1 MGRRPN
7 QLNPSELLFQASE
20 QMRLSALRPNLNR
33 YKPHAKQIEF
43 ASDQHK
49 HRLYVG
55 GNRSGK
61 TVAGVIED
69 IRYLKGEHPYRKVP
83 EAPVRGRVVGVDFAS
98 GIDKI
103 LLPQFAQW
111 VPKSLL
117 KNGSWDD
124 SYSKDRR
131 VLTLDNG
138 SFVEFMSY
146 DQDLQKFAGTSR
158 HFVHFDEEPPE
169 LVYDEC
175 RARLVDT
182 NGDWWMTLTPVE
194 GMEYIYEQVYLPGKE
209 GHPQFGV
216 VEVEMSDNPYL
227 ERSAIEEYLSSLTPE
242 QRAIREKG
250 QFIQVGGAVFKD
262 FNRLDHTIPVNDF
275 KLTRKHRVFVSIDY
289 GWRDPTAIL
298 WHAVAQDGTITT
310 FDEHY
315 KNHMTIAE
323 HAEVFHAINKKW
335 GIEPYMVVG
344 DPALAQ
350 TNGVKGT
357 SYQQEFNLNNMN
369 VIIDIIPRQIGVGLN
384 KMQQYIKINPK
395 TGKPF
400 WQITDDCQNL
410 INELGKLK
418 YKRRANRQQEMTLN
432 KLEEIQDRDNHAFDS
447 ARYFFTLM
455 DDLTPDILAGERQM
469 YTEFGDTLNAVE
481 QDSRRD
487 PGYSGWKFKNM
498 SEDAVGWE

>member
-1 MGRRPN
+1 MPRSK
-7 QLNPSELLFQASE
+7 QINPAELLFKVSE
-20 QMRLSALRPNLNR
+20 QIRTTATVPNLNR

-103 LLPQFAQW
+103 LLPQFQQW

-117 KNGSWDD
+117 INGSWDD
-124 SYSKDRR
+124 SYSKERR
-131 VLTLDNG
+131 VLTLSNG

-182 NGDWWMTLTPVE
+182 NGEWWMTLTPVE

-209 GHPQFGV
+209 GHELYGV
-216 VEVEMSDNPYL
+216 TEVQMSDNPYL
-227 ERSAIEEYLSSLTPE
+227 DPKAIEEYLASLTDE
-242 QRAIREKG
+242 QRQIREKG

-262 FNRLDHTIPVNDF
+262 FHPSTHMSTDF
-275 KLTRKHRVFVSIDY
+275 VLTKQHRIYVSIDY

-298 WHAVAQDGTITT
+298 WHAVAPDGTITT
-310 FDEHY
+310 FAEHY
-315 KNHMTIAE
+315 QSQMTIAE
-323 HAEVFHAINKKW
+323 HCKIFHQKNAELGVR
-335 GIEPYMVVG
+335 PYLVVG

-350 TNGVKGT
+350 TSGVKGT
-357 SYQQEFNLNNMN
+357 SYQQEFNLHN
-369 VIIDIIPRQIGVGLN
+369 VNVVIDIIPRQIGVGLN
-384 KMQQYIKINPK
+384 KMQQYIKKNPK

-400 WQITDDCQNL
+400 WQITPDCPNL
-410 INELGKLK
+410 ISELSKLK
-418 YKRRANRQQEMTLN
+418 FKRRANRQLEMTLN
-432 KLEEIQDRDNHAFDS
+432 KLEDIQERDNHAFDS

-455 DDLTPDILAGERQM
+455 DDLSPDILSGHKEMIR
-469 YTEFGDTLNAVE
+469 EFSDTLEVVSFDT
-481 QDSRRD
+481 QRD
-487 PGYSGWKFKNM
+487 PGVNSWSINKNV

>member
-1 MGRRPN
+1 MARRK
-7 QLNPSELLFQASE
+7 QVNPTELLYKMSE
-20 QMRLSALRPNLNR
+20 QIRATSNVPNLNR
-33 YKPHAKQIEF
+33 YRPHAKQEAF
-43 ASDQHK
+43 AQDPHK
-49 HRLYVG
+49 HRLYIG

-83 EAPVRGRVVGVDFAS
+83 EAPVRGRVVGVDFSS

-117 KNGSWDD
+117 INGSWDD
-124 SYSKDRR
+124 SYSKERR
-131 VLTLDNG
+131 VLTLENG

-194 GMEYIYEQVYLPGKE
+194 GMEYIYEQVYLPAKE
-209 GHPQFGV
+209 GHELFGV
-216 VEVEMSDNPYL
+216 IEVEMSENPYL
-227 ERSAIEEYLSSLTPE
+227 DRGAIEEYLSSLTPE
-242 QRAIREKG
+242 QRAIRERG
-250 QFIQVGGAVFKD
+250 QFIQVGGAVFKE
-262 FNRLDHTIPVNDF
+262 FNRLSHTIPPEHF
-275 KLTRKHRVFVSIDY
+275 KLTPRHRIYVSIDY

-298 WHAVAQDGTITT
+298 WHAVAPDGQIVT
-310 FDEHY
+310 FAEHY
-315 KNHMTIAE
+315 QSQMTIAE
-323 HAEVFHAINKKW
+323 HAKVFHQKNAEW
-335 GIEPYMVVG
+335 GIEPYLVVG

-357 SYQQEFNLNNMN
+357 SYQQEFNLHGLN
-369 VIIDIIPRQIGVGLN
+369 VVIDIIPKQIGVGLN
-384 KMQQYIKINPK
+384 KMQQYMKTNPK

-400 WQITDDCQNL
+400 WVITDDCPNL
-410 INELGKLK
+410 ISELSKLK
-418 YKRRANRQQEMTLN
+418 FKRRANRQQEMTLN
-432 KLEEIQDRDNHAFDS
+432 KLEAIQEKENHAFDS
-447 ARYFFTLM
+447 SRYFFTLM
-455 DDLTPDILAGERQM
+455 DDLTPDVLNGLQERFI
-469 YTEFGDTLNAVE
+469 EFGDTLHVTQFDN
-481 QDSRRD
+481 RRD
-487 PGYSGWKFKNM
+487 PGISGWKFSKQP
-498 SEDAVGWE
+498 EDAVGWE

>member
-1 MGRRPN
+1 MARQKQPN
-7 QLNPSELLFQASE
+7 YIELLYKSSE
-20 QMRLSALRPNLNR
+20 QLRQTSVMPNLNR
-33 YKPHAKQIEF
+33 YKPHKKQDEF
-43 ASDQHK
+43 AMDQHK
-49 HRLYVG
+49 HRLYIG

-61 TVAGVIED
+61 TVAGVVED

-83 EAPVRGRVVGVDFAS
+83 DAPVRGRVVGVDFAS

-117 KNGSWDD
+117 INGSWDD
-124 SYSKDRR
+124 SYSKERR
-131 VLTLDNG
+131 VLSLENG

-227 ERSAIEEYLSSLTPE
+227 EKEAVEEYLSSLTPE

-262 FNRLDHTIPVNDF
+262 FNRATHTIPPSEF
-275 KLTRKHRVFVSIDY
+275 KLTPKHRIYVSIDY

-298 WHAVAQDGTITT
+298 WHAVAPNGTIVT
-310 FDEHY
+310 FAEHY
-315 KNHMTIAE
+315 QSHLTIAE
-323 HAEVFHAINKKW
+323 HAAVFHKKNEEL
-335 GIEPYMVVG
+335 GVQPYLVVG

-350 TNGVKGT
+350 TSGVKGT
-357 SYQQEFNLNNMN
+357 SYQQEFNLHGLN
-369 VIIDIIPRQIGVGLN
+369 VVIDIIPKQIGIGLN
-384 KMQQYIKINPK
+384 KMQQYIKTNPK
-395 TGKPF
+395 TKKPF
-400 WQITDDCQNL
+400 WLITDDCPNL
-410 INELGKLK
+410 ISEMSKLK
-418 YKRRANRQQEMTLN
+418 YKRRANRQQEMSLN
-432 KLEEIQDRDNHAFDS
+432 KLEDIQDRDNHAFDS
-447 ARYFFTLM
+447 SRYFFTLM
-455 DDLTPDILAGERQM
+455 DDLTPGMLTGQEERFL
-469 YTEFGDTLNAVE
+469 EFGDTLQVTQFDN
-481 QDSRRD
+481 RRD
-487 PGYSGWKFKNM
+487 PGISGWKFK
-498 SEDAVGWE
+498 SQAEDAVGWE

>member
-1 MGRRPN
+1 MRISATQPN
-7 QLNPSELLFQASE
+7 I
-20 QMRLSALRPNLNR
+20 NR
-33 YKPHAKQIEF
+33 YKPHAKQVEF
-43 ASDQHK
+43 SADQHK

-69 IRYLKGEHPYRKVP
+69 IYYLKGEHPHRKVP
-83 EAPVRGRVVGVDFAS
+83 EGIIRGRVVGVDFSS

-103 LLPQFAQW
+103 LLPQFKQW
-111 VPKSLL
+111 VPPSLL
-117 KNGSWDD
+117 INGSWDD
-124 SYSKDRR
+124 SYSKERR
-131 VLTLDNG
+131 VLTLSNG

-169 LVYDEC
+169 MVYDEC

-194 GMEYIYEQVYLPGKE
+194 GMEYIYEQVYLPGKQ

-227 ERSAIEEYLSSLTPE
+227 DKKAIEGYLSSLTTE

-262 FNRLDHTIPVNDF
+262 FHRSTHALPSEEF
-275 KLTRKHRVFVSIDY
+275 KLTKKHRVYVSVDY

-298 WHAVAQDGTITT
+298 WHAVAPDGTITT
-310 FDEHY
+310 FAEHY
-315 KNHMTIAE
+315 QSQMTIQE
-323 HAEVFHAINKKW
+323 HCEAFHRINREW
-335 GIEPYMVVG
+335 NIQPFMVVG

-357 SYQQEFNLNNMN
+357 SYLQEFQLGNMN
-369 VIIDIIPRQIGVGLN
+369 IVIDIIPRQIGIGLN
-384 KMQQYIKINPK
+384 KMQQYIKINPR
-395 TGKPF
+395 TNKPF
-400 WQITDDCQNL
+400 WLITDDCQNL
-410 INELGKLK
+410 IGELSKLK
-418 YKRRANRQQEMTLN
+418 FKRRANRQAEMTLN
-432 KLEEIQDRDNHAFDS
+432 KLEEIQDKYNHAFDS
-447 ARYFFTLM
+447 SRYFFTLM
-455 DDLTPDILAGERQM
+455 DDLTPDVMSGQREM
-469 YTEFGDTLNAVE
+469 MHEFGDTLNAVE
-481 QDSRRD
+481 QDTRRD
-487 PGYSGWKFKNM
+487 NGTSSWTFKN
-498 SEDAVGWE
+498 SSDDTIGWE

>member
-1 MGRRPN
+1 VARQKQTN
-7 QLNPSELLFQASE
+7 YIELLYKSSE
-20 QMRLSALRPNLNR
+20 QLRQTSVTPNLNR
-33 YKPHAKQIEF
+33 YKPHFKQELFAK
-43 ASDQHK
+43 DPHK
-49 HRLYVG
+49 HRLYIG

-61 TVAGVIED
+61 TVAGVVED
-69 IRYLKGEHPYRKVP
+69 IRYLKGEHPHRTVP
-83 EAPVRGRVVGVDFAS
+83 DAPVRGRVVGVDFAS

-117 KNGSWDD
+117 INGSWDD
-124 SYSKDRR
+124 SYSKEKR
-131 VLTLDNG
+131 VLTLENG

-209 GHPQFGV
+209 GHPLFGV

-227 ERSAIEEYLSSLTPE
+227 ERDAIEQYLSSLSDE

-250 QFIQVGGAVFKD
+250 QFIQVGGVVFKD
-262 FNRLDHTIPVNDF
+262 FNRSTHTVPPSEF
-275 KLTRKHRVFVSIDY
+275 KLTSRHRIYVSIDY

-298 WHAVAQDGTITT
+298 WHAVSPNGTIVT
-310 FDEHY
+310 FAEHY
-315 KNHMTIAE
+315 QSHMTIAE
-323 HAEVFHAINKKW
+323 HAAVFHKKNEEM
-335 GIEPYMVVG
+335 GITPYLVVG

-357 SYQQEFNLNNMN
+357 SYQQEFNLHGMN
-369 VIIDIIPRQIGVGLN
+369 VVIDIIPKQIGIGLN
-384 KMQQYIKINPK
+384 KMQQYIKTNPR
-395 TGKPF
+395 TNQPF
-400 WQITDDCQNL
+400 WLITDDCPSL
-410 INELGKLK
+410 ISELSKLK
-418 YKRRANRQQEMTLN
+418 YKRRANRQQEMSLN
-432 KLEEIQDRDNHAFDS
+432 KLEDIQDRDNHAFDS

-455 DDLTPDILAGERQM
+455 DDLTPDMLSGAEQRFI
-469 YTEFGDTLNAVE
+469 EFGDTLHATQFDN
-481 QDSRRD
+481 RKD
-487 PGYSGWKFKNM
+487 PGISGWKFK
-498 SEDAVGWE
+498 SQAEDAVGWE

>member
-1 MGRRPN
+1 MARQPKKAA
-7 QLNPSELLFQASE
+7 PSELLYRMSE
-20 QMRLSALRPNLNR
+20 QIRLTSIQPNLNR
-33 YKPHAKQIEF
+33 YKPHQKQIDF

-49 HRLYVG
+49 HRLYIG

-111 VPKSLL
+111 MPKSLL
-117 KNGSWDD
+117 INGSWDD
-124 SYSKDRR
+124 SYSKERR
-131 VLTLDNG
+131 VLTLENG

-182 NGDWWMTLTPVE
+182 NGEWWMTLTPVE

-209 GHPQFGV
+209 GHPQFGIT
-216 VEVEMSDNPYL
+216 EVQMTDNPYL
-227 ERSAIEEYLSSLTPE
+227 ERAAIEEYLSSLTPE

-250 QFIQVGGAVFKD
+250 QFIQIGGAVFKD
-262 FNRLDHTIPVNDF
+262 FNRATHAIPTEAF
-275 KLTRKHRVFVSIDY
+275 KLTKKHRIYCSIDY

-298 WHAVAQDGTITT
+298 WHAVAPDGTITT
-310 FDEHY
+310 FAEHY
-315 KNHMTIAE
+315 QSHMTIAE
-323 HAEVFHAINKKW
+323 HAKVFHKMNEEL
-335 GIEPYMVVG
+335 GVEPYITVG

-357 SYQQEFNLNNMN
+357 SYQQEFNLHDMN
-369 VIIDIIPRQIGVGLN
+369 VVIDIIPKQIGVGLN

-395 TGKPF
+395 TGQPF
-400 WQITDDCQNL
+400 WQITDDCPSL
-410 INELGKLK
+410 ISELSKLK
-418 YKRRANRQQEMTLN
+418 YKRRANRQQEFTLN

-455 DDLTPDILAGERQM
+455 DDLTPDVLSGETQR
-469 YTEFGDTLNAVE
+469 YIEFGDTLNAVD
-481 QDSRRD
+481 QDTRRD
-487 PGYSGWKFKNM
+487 PGFSGWKFRNV
-498 SEDAVGWE
+498 SDDAVGWE

>member
-1 MGRRPN
+1 MARPTKKASAIES
-7 QLNPSELLFQASE
+7 LYKASE
-20 QMRLSALRPNLNR
+20 QLRLTSVQPNLNR
-33 YKPHAKQIEF
+33 YRPHAKQEEF
-43 ASDQHK
+43 ARDQHK
-49 HRLYVG
+49 HRLYIG

-69 IRYLKGEHPYRKVP
+69 IRYLKGEHPHRDTP
-83 EAPVRGRVVGVDFAS
+83 DAPVRGRVVGVDFSS

-103 LLPQFAQW
+103 LLPQFQQW

-117 KNGSWDD
+117 INGSWDD
-124 SYSKDRR
+124 SYSKERR
-131 VLTLDNG
+131 VLTLENG

-209 GHPQFGV
+209 GHPSFGV
-216 VEVEMSDNPYL
+216 IEVEMTDNPYL
-227 ERSAIEEYLSSLTPE
+227 DKGAIEEYLSSLTPE

-250 QFIQVGGAVFKD
+250 QFIQVGGAVFKE
-262 FNRLDHTIPVNDF
+262 FNQLSHTMPPENF
-275 KLTRKHRVFVSIDY
+275 KLTGRHRVYVSIDY

-298 WHAVAQDGTITT
+298 WHAVAPDGQIVT
-310 FDEHY
+310 FAEHY
-315 KNHMTIAE
+315 QSHMTIAE
-323 HAEVFHAINKKW
+323 HAEVFHKMNRDL
-335 GIEPYMVVG
+335 GVEPYLVVG

-357 SYQQEFNLNNMN
+357 SYQQEFNLHNMN
-369 VIIDIIPRQIGVGLN
+369 VVIDIIPKQIGVGLN
-384 KMQQYIKINPK
+384 KMQQYMKVNPN
-395 TGKPF
+395 TQRPF
-400 WQITDDCQNL
+400 WQITDDCPNL
-410 INELGKLK
+410 ISELSKLK

-432 KLEEIQDRDNHAFDS
+432 KLEGIQEKNNHAFDS
-447 ARYFFTLM
+447 SRYFFTLM
-455 DDLTPDILAGERQM
+455 DDLTPDTIKGLKERFM
-469 YTEFGDTLNAVE
+469 DFDDTPVIAQFDN
-481 QDSRRD
+481 RRD
-487 PGYSGWKFKNM
+487 PGLSGWKFK
-498 SEDAVGWE
+498 STVEDAVGWE

>member
-1 MGRRPN
+1 MANRK
-7 QLNPSELLFQASE
+7 QLNPTELLFNMSE
-20 QMRLSALRPNLNR
+20 QIRTTAIRPNLNR
-33 YKPHAKQIEF
+33 YKPHAKQTEF
-43 ASDQHK
+43 AADQHK

-83 EAPVRGRVVGVDFAS
+83 EAPIRGRVVGVDFAS

-103 LLPQFAQW
+103 LLPQFQQW

-117 KNGSWDD
+117 INGSWDD
-124 SYSKDRR
+124 SYSKERR
-131 VLTLDNG
+131 VLTLSNG

-169 LVYDEC
+169 LIYDEC

-182 NGDWWMTLTPVE
+182 DGEWWMTLTPVE
-194 GMEYIYEQVYLPGKE
+194 GMEYIYEQVYIPGKE
-209 GHPQFGV
+209 GHPLFGV
-216 VEVEMSDNPYL
+216 VEVEMSDNIYL
-227 ERSAIEEYLSSLTPE
+227 DKKAIEDYLSSLTPE

-250 QFIQVGGAVFKD
+250 QFIQVGGAVFKN
-262 FNRLDHTIPVNDF
+262 FNQLSHTIPSEEF
-275 KLTRKHRVFVSIDY
+275 KLTRKHRIYVSIDY

-298 WHAVAQDGTITT
+298 WHAVSPDGTITT
-310 FDEHY
+310 FAEHY
-315 KNHMTIAE
+315 KSQMTIAE
-323 HAEVFHAINKKW
+323 HAEVYKSINREW
-335 GIEPYMVVG
+335 GVEPYLTVG

-350 TNGVKGT
+350 TSGVRGT
-357 SYQQEFNLNNMN
+357 AYQQEFNLHDMN
-369 VIIDIIPRQIGVGLN
+369 VVIDIIPKQIGIGLN
-384 KMQQYIKINPK
+384 KMQQYMKINPK

-400 WQITDDCQNL
+400 WQITDNCPNL
-410 INELGKLK
+410 ISELSKLK
-418 YKRRANRQQEMTLN
+418 YKRRASRQLEMSLN
-432 KLEEIQDRDNHAFDS
+432 KLEDIQDRDNHAFDS

-455 DDLTPDILAGERQM
+455 DDLAPDVMSGERQM
-469 YTEFGDTLNAVE
+469 YLEFGDTLDAVQ
-481 QDSRRD
+481 QDTRRD
-487 PGYSGWKFKNM
+487 PGTSSWKSKDI